1 MSAQTGSE
9 AVVEFMLDGPVTVTR
24 SYGPVTITGRR
35 VIFRSYVHGPDAPVP
50 NGEYACATIFA
61 DSNDNAEIATW
72 DGGGDVPALPDWCPR
87 PPDGWDAHVR
97 AFRLALEGV
106 TS

>member
-1 MSAQTGSE
+1 MSAQTGAE
-9 AVVEFMLDGPVTVTR
+9 AVVEFVLEKPVTVTR
-24 SYGPVTITGRR
+24 SYEPVDITGRR

-50 NGEYACATIFA
+50 NGEHGCVTLFA
-61 DSNDNAEIATW
+61 GSHDNVEVATW
-72 DGGGDVPALPDWCPR
+72 DGGGNVPVLPDWCPR